1 MTWWQ
6 KMVSSPSL
14 SGQEQE
20 EDVHYGRA
28 LKELTGRLK
37 KAGHPRLLDLGL
49 TCGANIEFFI
59 RLGCKVHVDDYA
71 TSLMGRPQLVPP
83 QASAPVSNKS
93 FAPSRKKSTGPIVNI
108 PPVDYE
114 DGVFQAVL
122 CWDLFDY
129 LSGPEASA
137 LAAEINRVTSAGGYL
152 LALFGPA
159 QNTSRRR
166 PRRFRILDD
175 KSVRAETLPGPEYL
189 PHHLANR
196 DIAHLFSSY
205 EMGHTVL
212 LKDGTR
218 EMLLRKRRGSEQ
230 RLREPR
236 MVSLV

>member
-6 KMVSSPSL
+6 KMVSSQSAPAGQPS
-14 SGQEQE
+14 G
-20 EDVHYGRA
+20 DIHYGRV
-28 LKELTGRLK
+28 LEELTGRLK
-37 KAGHPRLLDLGL
+37 NAGHPRLLDLGS

-71 TSLMGRPQLVPP
+71 ASLMGRPQVAPAP
-83 QASAPVSNKS
+83 EKAAAPVES
-93 FAPSRKKSTGPIVNI
+93 FSSRKKRPASRKVNI

-114 DGVFQAVL
+114 DGAFQAVL

-129 LSGPEASA
+129 LSGPETVAM
-137 LAAEINRVTSAGGYL
+137 AAEINRVTACGGFL

-159 QNTSRRR
+159 RDRTRRR
-166 PRRFRILDD
+166 PRRFRILDQ
-175 KSVRAETLPGPEYL
+175 KSVRAELLPGPDYI
-189 PHHLANR
+189 PHHLPNR
-196 DIAHLFSSY
+196 EIAHLFADY

-218 EMLLRKRRGSEQ
+218 EMLLRKRRGSES

-236 MVSLV
+236 MISII

>member
-6 KMVSSPSL
+6 KMVSSQPV
-14 SGQEQE
+14 SGQGQDVE
-20 EDVHYGRA
+20 VHYGRA

-37 KAGHPRLLDLGL
+37 KIAHPRLLDLGL

-71 TSLMGRPQLVPP
+71 AGLLSRPQPVPP
-83 QASAPVSNKS
+83 QAKVAAPEQS
-93 FAPSRKKSTGPIVNI
+93 FSPGKKKPARPIVNI
-108 PPVDYE
+108 PAVDYQA
-114 DGVFQAVL
+114 GVFQAVL

-129 LSGPEASA
+129 LSGPEAEV
-137 LAAEINRVTSAGGYL
+137 LAAEVNRVTATRGFL

-159 QNTSRRR
+159 RYTAPRR

-175 KSVRAETLPGPEYL
+175 KSVRAETVRGRDFL
-189 PHHLANR
+189 PHHLPNR
-196 DIAHLFSSY
+196 DIAHLFADY

-218 EMLLRKRRGSEQ
+218 EMLLRKRRGSEH
-230 RLREPR
+230 RLSEPR
-236 MVSLV
+236 MVSPV

>member
-6 KMVSSPSL
+6 KMVSSQSV
-14 SGQEQE
+14 SGQRQ
-20 EDVHYGRA
+20 DAAIHYGRA

-37 KAGHPRLLDLGL
+37 KVGHPRLLDLGM

-71 TSLMGRPQLVPP
+71 ASLMGRHQLVRPKEKVT
-83 QASAPVSNKS
+83 APEQS
-93 FAPSRKKSTGPIVNI
+93 FAPRKKKPARPIVNI
-108 PPVDYE
+108 PPVEYE
-114 DGVFQAVL
+114 EAAFQAVL

-129 LSGPEASA
+129 LSGPEAAA
-137 LAAEINRVTSAGGYL
+137 LAAEVNRVTASGGFL
-152 LALFGPA
+152 LALFGSARDTAP
-159 QNTSRRR
+159 RR

-175 KSVRAETLPGPEYL
+175 RNVRAEMVDGPDFI

-196 DIAHLFSSY
+196 DIAHLFGDY

>member
-6 KMVSSPSL
+6 KLVSSQSV
-14 SGQEQE
+14 SEQGQDEN
-20 EDVHYGRA
+20 VHYGRA

-37 KAGHPRLLDLGL
+37 KVGHPRLLDLGL

-71 TSLMGRPQLVPP
+71 TSLMGRPQQIPA
-83 QASAPVSNKS
+83 QAKSPVSENS
-93 FAPSRKKSTGPIVNI
+93 FSPRKKKSAGPLVNI

-114 DGVFQAVL
+114 EGIFQAVL

-129 LSGPEASA
+129 LSGPEAA
-137 LAAEINRVTSAGGYL
+137 VLAAEINRVTSAGGYL

-175 KSVRAETLPGPEYL
+175 KSVRAETLAGPDYI

-196 DIAHLFSSY
+196 DIAHLFADY
-205 EMGHTVL
+205 ELGHTVL

-218 EMLLRKRRGSEQ
+218 EMLLRKRRRPEQ